1 MKVEEFNLINNDIY
15 FMEIIGKWVIINN
28 DYTGIMILD
37 NHLQLIKK
45 LFLIQELMIYS
56 SFSSS
61 SELLLF
67 CPDNNCLIYI
77 NIKFFDFQIISL
89 EGLENLILSAIYKW
103 DQEEVILSSYKKEFI
118 KLDLNN
124 YSIKKLNL
132 DNSECRKFREDYIK
146 LSRFHVYKIYE
157 LEKKAFIKNSFS
169 EVDFIKYKGKIEVLQ
184 KISQEDFHDFEAID
198 NYILKIGEEKA
209 VLIHQENKKAY
220 YPEKNYSY
228 LRGKFLKIGKE
239 IYFYLLSS
247 HNAKLSIKI
256 EKYRIP

>member
-67 CPDNNCLIYI
+67 CPDNN
-77 NIKFFDFQIISL
+77 FQIISL

-124 YSIKKLNL
+124 YSIKKLNI

>member
-1 MKVEEFNLINNDIY
+1 
-15 FMEIIGKWVIINN
+15 
-28 DYTGIMILD
+28 
-37 NHLQLIKK
+37 
-45 LFLIQELMIYS
+45 
-56 SFSSS
+56 
-61 SELLLF
+61 
-67 CPDNNCLIYI
+67 
-77 NIKFFDFQIISL
+77 
-89 EGLENLILSAIYKW
+89 
-103 DQEEVILSSYKKEFI
+103 
-118 KLDLNN
+118 
-124 YSIKKLNL
+124 
-132 DNSECRKFREDYIK
+132 
-146 LSRFHVYKIYE
+146 YE